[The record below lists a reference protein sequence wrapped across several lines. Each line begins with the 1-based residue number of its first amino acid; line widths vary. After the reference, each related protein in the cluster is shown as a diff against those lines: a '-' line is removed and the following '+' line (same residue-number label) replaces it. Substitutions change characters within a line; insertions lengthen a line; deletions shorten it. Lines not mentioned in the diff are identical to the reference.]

1 MVLTRVL
8 VLGKKDN
15 NRAYLFSSYAIL
27 NRSRPTNF
35 WTTPSKGDN
44 WKLIEQQKKKNNI
57 IIRTVAEAVDL
68 LDRLSNR

>member
-1 MVLTRVL
+1 MHITSMVLTR
-8 VLGKKDN
+8 GKKDN

-44 WKLIEQQKKKNNI
+44 WKLIEQKK
-57 IIRTVAEAVDL
+57 E
-68 LDRLSNR
+68 